1 MIIETVGGIVTV
13 AKEVAVE
20 VTEAAVEAAIQCAE
34 ELPEKIGELSVAEML
49 PEKIELIPEI
59 NLPETVNTC
68 LELNEMSDI
77 SYEDKVLIQDKEI
90 SDVETGEKAFDRAN
104 THETGN
110 YGEMKMDQDLR
121 DKGYD
126 RISKEMVTDIDS
138 KTHQGLDG
146 VYYNP
151 DGEPPYIIADA
162 KYGTSQ
168 LAETLDGKQMSDS
181 WIDARLDKDVGIE
194 KADEIR
200 MEKIL
205 NPDNVGSYVG
215 HVDAEG
221 NVIYDKLDGEANVIE
236 KDVKING

>member
-1 MIIETVGGIVTV
+1 MILETMEAVATV
-13 AKEVAVE
+13 AKEVAAKVG
-20 VTEAAVEAAIQCAE
+20 EAAVESAKFCAE
-34 ELPEKIGELSVAEML
+34 KLPQKIGELSVAEKL
-49 PEKIELIPEI
+49 PEKIELISETDLSEI
-59 NLPETVNTC
+59 VDSC
-68 LELNEMSDI
+68 LESNEMSDI
-77 SYEDKVLIQDKEI
+77 SYSDKVDRQEKEI
-90 SDVETGEKAFDRAN
+90 SDVECGNKDFDRAN

-126 RISKEMVTDIDS
+126 RISNEMVTDIDS

-151 DGEPPYIIADA
+151 DGEPQYIIADA
-162 KYGTSQ
+162 KYGTGQ

-181 WIDARLDKDVGIE
+181 WIDARLDKDLGAE

-200 MEKIL
+200 MERIL
-205 NPDNVGSYVG
+205 NPDNVGSYVA
-215 HVDAEG
+215 HVDAGG

-236 KDVKING
+236 KDVRIND